1 MVGACPAMQS
11 LFDSISKVAATDSS
25 VVITGESG
33 TGKELVARALH
44 ADSPRRYAPLISMNC
59 ATVPD
64 DLIEAE
70 LFGHP
75 GEESRG
81 LLAAAN
87 GGTLF
92 LDEIG
97 ELPMAAQLRLL
108 EALESHFDVR
118 LISASHRDLEDLVA
132 SGQFRSDLYYRL
144 KVVSLAVPPL
154 RDRADDVHLLADDI
168 LARTMTKLGKSEL
181 RFSDQT
187 REDMRRYP
195 WPGNVR
201 ELENAIQRAVILCDG
216 DTIDTALLAIEL
228 PQQRGP
234 EQPVPASPDQTIEDY
249 FVSFVT
255 THQDSM
261 TETELAAKLGI
272 SRKSL
277 WERRQR
283 LNIPRKK
290 TKKRGRRRDLS

>member
-1 MVGACPAMQS
+1 
-11 LFDSISKVAATDSS
+11 
-25 VVITGESG
+25 
-33 TGKELVARALH
+33 
-44 ADSPRRYAPLISMNC
+44 
-59 ATVPD
+59 
-64 DLIEAE
+64 
-70 LFGHP
+70 
-75 GEESRG
+75 
-81 LLAAAN
+81 
-87 GGTLF
+87 
-92 LDEIG
+92 
-97 ELPMAAQLRLL
+97 
-108 EALESHFDVR
+108 
-118 LISASHRDLEDLVA
+118 
-132 SGQFRSDLYYRL
+132 
-144 KVVSLAVPPL
+144 
-154 RDRADDVHLLADDI
+154 
-168 LARTMTKLGKSEL
+168 MTKLGKSEL